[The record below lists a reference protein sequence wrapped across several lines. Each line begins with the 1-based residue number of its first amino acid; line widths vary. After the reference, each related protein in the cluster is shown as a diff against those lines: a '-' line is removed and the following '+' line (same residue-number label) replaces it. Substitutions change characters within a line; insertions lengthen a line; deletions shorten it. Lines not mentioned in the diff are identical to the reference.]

1 MDVGD
6 YVEVKDR
13 LRMALAKYPDLT
25 IVEQQPTVMTVYDIE
40 FLICTVHIHTHP
52 EDTRPVV
59 ASAWEPRGRTP
70 YTRDSEL
77 MNGYTSA
84 VGRALG
90 YLGFGITKSIASANE
105 VKNRL
110 TESPQSD
117 ANDSSGTKGA
127 ATTNPT
133 ATGNA
138 SEAQKRAIYMIAKK
152 KGIPMPAGLE
162 TWTKQQ
168 ASDWI
173 EEHDAR

>member
-1 MDVGD
+1 MDLGD
-6 YVEVKDR
+6 YIEVKDR
-13 LRMALAKYPDLT
+13 LRMALDKHPDLT
-25 IVEQQPTVMTVYDIE
+25 IVEQPPTVMTVYDIE
-40 FLICTVHIHTHP
+40 FLICTVHVHSHP
-52 EDTRPVV
+52 EDQRPVV

-90 YLGFGITKSIASANE
+90 YMGFGITRSIASANE

-110 TESPQSD
+110 TESPRID
-117 ANDSSGTKGA
+117 ETEPSGTKGA
-127 ATTNPT
+127 ANPTPT
-133 ATGNA
+133 ATGAA

-162 TWTKQQ
+162 TWTKHQ